1 MRSDTDQAAMAE
13 IAENLHRRELGEIE
27 RAELLARWVELS
39 ANRKAPEEVAQLAP
53 LSEKGGRGNKSGIR
67 QAARD
72 LGLPRDQ
79 VARAVKIASLTPEAK
94 AAGRNAP
101 QAVLLEAA
109 KEETAERQVA
119 VIERRVEGGGIL
131 TCHECTYDA
140 ISLAA
145 WRQRGSMHRDQT
157 PDARPF

>member
-1 MRSDTDQAAMAE
+1 MAE
-13 IAENLHRRELGEIE
+13 IAENLNRRELGEIE
-27 RAELLARWVELS
+27 RAELLARWVEM
-39 ANRKAPEEVAQLAP
+39 ADRRMKAKPAQVAQV
-53 LSEKGGRGNKSGIR
+53 SDKGGRGKKGGVS

-109 KEETAERQVA
+109 KEETAERQGRSFTNVHQA
-119 VIERRVEGGGIL
+119 HRF
-131 TCHECTYDA
+131 
-140 ISLAA
+140 
-145 WRQRGSMHRDQT
+145 GSF
-157 PDARPF
+157 P

>member
-1 MRSDTDQAAMAE
+1 MGFFPIAFVEVEHELCNLAAE

-27 RAELLARWVELS
+27 RAELLARWVEMVDRRPDQS
-39 ANRKAPEEVAQLAP
+39 AQVAQIET
-53 LSEKGGRGNKSGIR
+53 SKREDGRGHRKPGGVSK
-67 QAARD
+67 AARD

-109 KEETAERQVA
+109 KEETAERQG
-119 VIERRVEGGGIL
+119 RSFTNSQKSHTFG
-131 TCHECTYDA
+131 
-140 ISLAA
+140 SL
-145 WRQRGSMHRDQT
+145 
-157 PDARPF
+157 P